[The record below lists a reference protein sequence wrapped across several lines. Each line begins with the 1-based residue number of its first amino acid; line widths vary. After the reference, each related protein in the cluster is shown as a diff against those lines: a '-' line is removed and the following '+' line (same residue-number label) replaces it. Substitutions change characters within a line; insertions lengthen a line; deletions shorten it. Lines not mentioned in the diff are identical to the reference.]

1 MVHYIIIIFTIILEA
16 KQQIDEQK
24 TSSKNNKQTD
34 LPMRQTKIIHQ
45 PLKLLS
51 RKHNIILII
60 LSLYRNVYNEVY
72 FC

>member
-1 MVHYIIIIFTIILEA
+1 MVHYIIIIFTILLEA

-24 TSSKNNKQTD
+24 TSSKNKQTD

>member
-24 TSSKNNKQTD
+24 TSSKNKQTD